1 MDRKAGA
8 RVSENEM
15 TGTSEGYQV
24 GRGSFKTTDPTSIE
38 PFDAAFRA
46 DKPIRIDGVWCRV
59 ESITESEHYGK
70 VLYHAELVTVPIV
83 MVPAQ

>member
-1 MDRKAGA
+1 MTEQTECA
-8 RVSENEM
+8 REA
-15 TGTSEGYQV
+15 YV
-24 GRGSFKTTDPTSIE
+24 GRGSFKTTDPAYIE

-46 DKPIRIDGVWCRV
+46 NKPLRVDGIWCRV

-83 MVPAQ
+83 MVPS